1 MFSGTRPDNQDTHGP
16 EPNRSPSARFVYP
29 PDSALSIGFDVSD
42 VRTRESVP
50 NALLI
55 PLGGLPIMRKRLV
68 VALLFGLSLLV
79 VASPSSAVEERVAG
93 ESAGPVVV
101 GHRGA
106 PGYRPEH
113 TLASY
118 ELAFR
123 QGVNWVDVDLVPT
136 KDGQLV
142 ARHENEIGGT
152 TDVAEHPEFASR
164 KTTKTIDGTKLT
176 GWFTE
181 DFTLAELKTL
191 KAIERIPD
199 IRPHNTIYN
208 GRWEIA
214 TYQEV
219 LDLTKRLSKE
229 LHRQLG
235 TYPEVKHST
244 YFATIGNPTEP
255 KLVGVLDRNGLN
267 RPGAPVIIQSFE
279 VSNLKALSK
288 QVQVPLLQLTSAAG
302 APADLVAKGDPR
314 TYADLMTPAGL
325 KEISTYA
332 DYLGPEKNQIIP
344 RDAAGNLATP
354 SALVADAHAAGLKVA
369 PYTFRN
375 ENSFL
380 PVNLRSSSDPSEW
393 GDVFAEES
401 AFLAAGVDGFFADQP
416 DTALLAVTGS

>member
-1 MFSGTRPDNQDTHGP
+1 MPDFRP
-16 EPNRSPSARFVYP
+16 R
-29 PDSALSIGFDVSD
+29 DSDRMTV
-42 VRTRESVP
+42 
-50 NALLI
+50 
-55 PLGGLPIMRKRLV
+55 RKRLA
-68 VALLFGLSLLV
+68 VALLSGLALLG
-79 VASPSSAVEERVAG
+79 AAGSSGAAEDTRTG
-93 ESAGPVVV
+93 DSGPVIV

-152 TDVAEHPEFASR
+152 TDVAQHPEFASR
-164 KTTKTIDGTKLT
+164 RTTKVVDGVSLT

-191 KAIERIPD
+191 RATERIPD
-199 IRPHNTIYN
+199 VRPHNTIYN
-208 GRWEIA
+208 GRWQIA

-219 LDLTKRLSKE
+219 LDLTKRLGRE
-229 LHRQLG
+229 LHRTLG

-244 YFATIGNPTEP
+244 YFSTIGNPTEP
-255 KLVGVLDRNGLN
+255 KLVEILDRNGLN
-267 RPGAPVIIQSFE
+267 RPNAPVVIQSFE

-288 QVQVPLLQLTSAAG
+288 QVRVPLLQLTSATG
-302 APADLVAKGDPR
+302 APADFVVKGDKR
-314 TYADLMTPAGL
+314 TYADLVTPQGL

-332 DYLGPEKNQIIP
+332 DYLGPDKNQIIP
-344 RDAAGNLATP
+344 RDAAGNLAAPT
-354 SALVADAHAAGLKVA
+354 ALVRDAHHAGLKVA

-380 PVNLRSSSDPSEW
+380 PANLRSSADPAEW
-393 GDVFAEES
+393 GDIFTEES
-401 AFLAAGVDGFFADQP
+401 AFLATGIDGFFADQP